1 MRRAQIPGV
10 DDVDII
16 LAHETWEKE
25 RQPSPSAVGLGAEAS
40 RHERMP

>member
-16 LAHETWEKE
+16 LAHETWEMKDSRL
-25 RQPSPSAVGLGAEAS
+25 RQLSV
-40 RHERMP
+40 